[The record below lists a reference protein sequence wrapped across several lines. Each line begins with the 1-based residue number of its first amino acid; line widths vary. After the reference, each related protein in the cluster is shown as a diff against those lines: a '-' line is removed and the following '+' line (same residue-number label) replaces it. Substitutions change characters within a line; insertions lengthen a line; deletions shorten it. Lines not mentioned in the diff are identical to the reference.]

1 MLTLTHEAATEIR
14 SLVDQ
19 PDAPDGCGLRIATD
33 PSTNGLTLTLA
44 LVPADDDKVL
54 DEAGARLFLEPQ
66 AASILDDKTL
76 DVAPQP
82 DGAVHFAVVDQPS

>member
-1 MLTLTHEAATEIR
+1 MAGPRQVKAKTGAASSKGARVLVVEARYYEGIADTLLSGVKR
-14 SLVDQ
+14 
-19 PDAPDGCGLRIATD
+19 
-33 PSTNGLTLTLA
+33 
-44 LVPADDDKVL
+44 VL

-76 DVAPQP
+76 DVAAQP